1 MSKIQYKGYF
11 DFSGGYNDTTV
22 QDLLKDNELSVCEN
36 IIIKQKGE
44 LNLRDGVVKIN
55 SISKGFNITKR
66 YEYFVLDNSII
77 LEVYDKKL
85 YKVGNPDTLLT
96 TLNSDKPYFLQQQNV
111 LYCCD
116 GKEIYEIGNK
126 DYFSNVGTVDILV
139 NDIVQITDDFS
150 VEAQRGKFY
159 KALKGMAGKDLTTAD
174 YTIDT
179 DWTEV
184 TGVLGATSNIVR
196 PLKAYNAGKKEKV
209 IISVFD
215 NVTNSGYVSIYLDN
229 EEYQINVTSGQ
240 TARDVATAIANTS
253 FTGYT
258 ATVSQNEVT
267 IEANEIGYKENCYAS
282 SYNTGVSM
290 VVNTTVNGQINDNI
304 LSEVKNCTKFIHHT
318 KSGRYVATGNP
329 KKPFAVYFS
338 EPMQLNYFKEFN
350 ILNPSS
356 SDGTAVCLVNI
367 IDSVLVGY
375 RHSWY
380 EYTGLDPAVDGTW
393 RKLAIPYGCA
403 SEYSVQ
409 VLDLY
414 SFVFLADNGLY
425 LVSANVLNQYEIV
438 MQNATSVKNISE
450 DKIYNT
456 IKTIFDKS
464 KCVSVYHDSIYY
476 LAYNDNA
483 GENSKIILYYTD
495 KKAFTLFTGIQVNDF
510 LYRKN
515 GDLEIASLNYAL
527 RFDDTVHYDTDV
539 TTGENKRIEFE
550 IKTTNLT
557 LDTFIAEKFIDKIFV
572 QANIGA
578 ETFDEHLRLLIRID
592 YLDTDMI
599 TIDLSD
605 VNSGLTWGNPWGSPW
620 GNYSTQM
627 QSAFIRM
634 KGNRIGVGL
643 TNKGLE
649 DINTNFVFYGFAIS
663 FKQLI
668 PFQKLSNNIF
678 GNLG

>member
-1 MSKIQYKGYF
+1 MNKIQYKGYF

-96 TLNSDKPYFLQQQNV
+96 TLNLDKPYFLQQQNV

-126 DYFSNVGTVDILV
+126 DYFSNIKVDIKKD
-139 NDIVQITDDFS
+139 DIIQITDDFS
-150 VEAQRGKFY
+150 VEELRGKFF
-159 KALKGMAGKDLTTAD
+159 KALKDMADKDLSTTDFTVAA
-174 YTIDT
+174 
-179 DWTEV
+179 DWTDV
-184 TGVLGATSNIVR
+184 TDILGATSNIVR
-196 PLKAYNAGKKEKV
+196 PLKAYDAGKKEKV

-215 NVTNSGYVSIYLDN
+215 DVTNSGYVSIYLDN

-425 LVSANVLNQYEIV
+425 LVSANVLNQYAIV
-438 MQNATSVKNISE
+438 LQNTTSVKNISE
-450 DKIYNT
+450 DKIHNT

-515 GDLEIASLNYAL
+515 GNLEIASLNFAL

>member
-126 DYFSNVGTVDILV
+126 DYFSNIKVDIKKD
-139 NDIVQITDDFS
+139 DIIQITDDFS
-150 VEAQRGKFY
+150 VKELRGKFF
-159 KALKGMAGKDLTTAD
+159 KALKDMADKDLSTTDFTVAA
-174 YTIDT
+174 
-179 DWTEV
+179 DWTDV
-184 TGVLGATSNIVR
+184 TDILGATSNIVR

-240 TARDVATAIANTS
+240 TARNVATAIANTS

-438 MQNATSVKNISE
+438 LQNATSVKNISE
-450 DKIYNT
+450 DKIHNT

-515 GDLEIASLNYAL
+515 GNLEIASLNYAL

-605 VNSGLTWGNPWGSPW
+605 VNSGLVWGNPWGSPW

>member
-66 YEYFVLDNSII
+66 HEYFVLDNSII

-126 DYFSNVGTVDILV
+126 DYFSNIKADIKKD
-139 NDIVQITDDFS
+139 DIIQITDDFS
-150 VEAQRGKFY
+150 VEELRGKFF
-159 KALKGMAGKDLTTAD
+159 KALKDMADKDLSTTDFTVAA
-174 YTIDT
+174 
-179 DWTEV
+179 DWTDV
-184 TGVLGATSNIVR
+184 TDILGATSNIVR
-196 PLKAYNAGKKEKV
+196 PLKAYDAGKKEKV

-456 IKTIFDKS
+456 IKSIFDKS

-476 LAYNDNA
+476 LAYSDNV

-515 GDLEIASLNYAL
+515 GDLEIASLNFAL

-539 TTGENKRIEFE
+539 ATGENKRIEFE

-605 VNSGLTWGNPWGSPW
+605 VNSGLIWGNPWGSPW

>member
-85 YKVGNPDTLLT
+85 YKVGNPDILLT

-126 DYFSNVGTVDILV
+126 DYFSNIKVDIKKD
-139 NDIVQITDDFS
+139 DIIQITDDFS
-150 VEAQRGKFY
+150 VKELRGKFF
-159 KALKGMAGKDLTTAD
+159 KALKDMADKDLSTTDFTVAA
-174 YTIDT
+174 
-179 DWTEV
+179 DWTDV
-184 TGVLGATSNIVR
+184 TDILGATSNIVR

-229 EEYQINVTSGQ
+229 KEYQINVTSGQ
-240 TARDVATAIANTS
+240 TARNVATAIANTS

-290 VVNTTVNGQINDNI
+290 VVNTIVNGQINDNI

-438 MQNATSVKNISE
+438 LQNATSVKNISE
-450 DKIYNT
+450 DKIHNT

-515 GDLEIASLNYAL
+515 GNLEIASLNYAL
-527 RFDDTVHYDTDV
+527 RFDDIVHYDTDV

-605 VNSGLTWGNPWGSPW
+605 VNSGLIWGNPWGSPW

>member
-126 DYFSNVGTVDILV
+126 DYFSNIKVDIKKD
-139 NDIVQITDDFS
+139 DIIQITDDFS
-150 VEAQRGKFY
+150 VEELRGKFF
-159 KALKGMAGKDLTTAD
+159 KALKDMADKDLSTTDFTVAE
-174 YTIDT
+174 
-179 DWTEV
+179 DWTDV
-184 TGVLGATSNIVR
+184 TDILGATSNVVR

-229 EEYQINVTSGQ
+229 EEYQINVTNGQ

-267 IEANEIGYKENCYAS
+267 VEANEIGYKENCYAS

-515 GDLEIASLNYAL
+515 GNLEIASLNYAL

-605 VNSGLTWGNPWGSPW
+605 VNSGLIWGNPWGSPW

>member
-126 DYFSNVGTVDILV
+126 DYFSNVKVDIKT
-139 NDIVQITDDFS
+139 NDIVQITDNFS
-150 VEAQRGKFY
+150 VVALRGKFY
-159 KALKGMAGKDLTTAD
+159 KALKDMTDKDLSTTDFTVAA
-174 YTIDT
+174 
-179 DWTEV
+179 DWTDV
-184 TGVLGATSNIVR
+184 TDILGATSNIVR

-229 EEYQINVTSGQ
+229 EEYQINVTNGQ

-515 GDLEIASLNYAL
+515 GNLEIASLNYAL

-605 VNSGLTWGNPWGSPW
+605 VNSGLIWGNPWGSPW

>member
-126 DYFSNVGTVDILV
+126 DYFSNVGTVYILV

-150 VEAQRGKFY
+150 VEAQRGKFF
-159 KALKGMAGKDLTTAD
+159 KALKGMADKDLSTTDFTVAA
-174 YTIDT
+174 
-179 DWTEV
+179 DWTDV
-184 TGVLGATSNIVR
+184 TDILGATSNIVR

-240 TARDVATAIANTS
+240 TARGVATAIANTS

-438 MQNATSVKNISE
+438 LQNATSVKNISE

-557 LDTFIAEKFIDKIFV
+557 LDTFIAEKFIDKIFI

-668 PFQKLSNNIF
+668 PFQKLSNISF

>member
-126 DYFSNVGTVDILV
+126 DYFSNIKVDIKKD
-139 NDIVQITDDFS
+139 DIIQITDDFS
-150 VEAQRGKFY
+150 VEELRGKFF
-159 KALKGMAGKDLTTAD
+159 KALKDMTDKDLSTTDFTVAA
-174 YTIDT
+174 
-179 DWTEV
+179 DWTDV
-184 TGVLGATSNIVR
+184 TDILGATSNIVR

-476 LAYNDNA
+476 LAYSDNA

-515 GDLEIASLNYAL
+515 GNLEIASLNYAL

>member
-77 LEVYDKKL
+77 LEVYNKKL
-85 YKVGNPDTLLT
+85 YKVGNPDILLT
-96 TLNSDKPYFLQQQNV
+96 TLNLDKPYFLQQQNV

-126 DYFSNVGTVDILV
+126 DYFSNIKVDIKKD
-139 NDIVQITDDFS
+139 DIVQITDDFS
-150 VEAQRGKFY
+150 VEELRGKFF
-159 KALKGMAGKDLTTAD
+159 KALKNMTNKNLSTTDFTVAA
-174 YTIDT
+174 
-179 DWTEV
+179 DWTDV
-184 TGVLGATSNIVR
+184 TDILGATSDIVR

-215 NVTNSGYVSIYLDN
+215 NVTTSGYVSIYLDN

-240 TARDVATAIANTS
+240 TARNVATAIANTS

-380 EYTGLDPAVDGTW
+380 EYTGLNPAVDGTW

-476 LAYNDNA
+476 LAYNDNV

-515 GDLEIASLNYAL
+515 GNLEIASLNYAL

-557 LDTFIAEKFIDKIFV
+557 LDTFIAEKFIDKIFI

>member
-1 MSKIQYKGYF
+1 MSRIQYKGYF

-126 DYFSNVGTVDILV
+126 DYFSNIKVDIKKD
-139 NDIVQITDDFS
+139 DIIQITDDFS
-150 VEAQRGKFY
+150 VEELRGKFF
-159 KALKGMAGKDLTTAD
+159 KALKDMADKDLSTTDFTVAA
-174 YTIDT
+174 
-179 DWTEV
+179 DWTDV
-184 TGVLGATSNIVR
+184 TDILGATSNIVR

-229 EEYQINVTSGQ
+229 EEYQINVTNGQ

-515 GDLEIASLNYAL
+515 GNLEIASLNYAL

>member
-126 DYFSNVGTVDILV
+126 DYFSNIKVDIKKD
-139 NDIVQITDDFS
+139 DIIQITDDFS
-150 VEAQRGKFY
+150 VEELRGKFF
-159 KALKGMAGKDLTTAD
+159 KALKDMADKDLSTTDFTVAE
-174 YTIDT
+174 
-179 DWTEV
+179 DWTDV
-184 TGVLGATSNIVR
+184 TDILGATSDVVR

-515 GDLEIASLNYAL
+515 GNLEIASLNYAL

-663 FKQLI
+663 FKPLI
-668 PFQKLSNNIF
+668 PFQKLSNISF

>member
-96 TLNSDKPYFLQQQNV
+96 PLNSDKPYFLQQQNV

-126 DYFSNVGTVDILV
+126 DYFSNIKVDIKKD
-139 NDIVQITDDFS
+139 DIIQITDDFS
-150 VEAQRGKFY
+150 VEELRGKFF
-159 KALKGMAGKDLTTAD
+159 KALKDMADKDLSTTDFTVAE
-174 YTIDT
+174 
-179 DWTEV
+179 DWTDV
-184 TGVLGATSNIVR
+184 TDILGATSNVVR

-229 EEYQINVTSGQ
+229 EEYQINVTNGQ

-438 MQNATSVKNISE
+438 LQNATSVKNISE
-450 DKIYNT
+450 DKIHNT

-515 GDLEIASLNYAL
+515 GNLEIASLNYAL

-605 VNSGLTWGNPWGSPW
+605 VNSGLIWGNPWGSPW

>member
-1 MSKIQYKGYF
+1 MGKIQYKGYF

-44 LNLRDGVVKIN
+44 LNLRDGIVKIN

-66 YEYFVLDNSII
+66 HEYFILDNSII

-85 YKVGNPDTLLT
+85 YKAGDPDVLLT
-96 TLNSDKPYFLQQQNV
+96 TLNLDKPYFLQQQNV

-116 GKEIYEIGNK
+116 GKEIHEIGNK
-126 DYFSNVGTVDILV
+126 DYFSNIKVDIKKD
-139 NDIVQITDDFS
+139 DIIQITDDFS
-150 VEAQRGKFY
+150 VEELRGKFF
-159 KALKGMAGKDLTTAD
+159 KALKDMTDKDLSTTDFTVAA
-174 YTIDT
+174 
-179 DWTEV
+179 DWTDV
-184 TGVLGATSNIVR
+184 TDILGATSNIVR
-196 PLKAYNAGKKEKV
+196 PLKAYDAGKKEKV

-380 EYTGLDPAVDGTW
+380 EYTGLNPAEDGTW

-515 GDLEIASLNYAL
+515 GNLEIASLNFAL

-557 LDTFIAEKFIDKIFV
+557 LDTFIAEKFIDKIFI

-578 ETFDEHLRLLIRID
+578 ETFDEHLKLLIRID

-605 VNSGLTWGNPWGSPW
+605 VNSGLTWGNPWGNPW

-634 KGNRIGVGL
+634 KGNRIGIGL

-649 DINTNFVFYGFAIS
+649 DINTNLVFYGFAIS

>member
-126 DYFSNVGTVDILV
+126 DYFSNIKVDIKKD
-139 NDIVQITDDFS
+139 DIVQITDDFS
-150 VEAQRGKFY
+150 VEELRGKFF
-159 KALKGMAGKDLTTAD
+159 KALKNMTNKNLSTTDFTVAA
-174 YTIDT
+174 
-179 DWTEV
+179 DWTDV
-184 TGVLGATSNIVR
+184 TDILGATSDIVR

-215 NVTNSGYVSIYLDN
+215 NVTTSGYVSIYLDN

-240 TARDVATAIANTS
+240 TARNVATAIANTS

-380 EYTGLDPAVDGTW
+380 EYTGLNPAVDGTW

-515 GDLEIASLNYAL
+515 GNLEIASLNYAL

-557 LDTFIAEKFIDKIFV
+557 LDTFIAEKFIDKIFI

>member
-66 YEYFVLDNSII
+66 HEYFVLDNSII

-126 DYFSNVGTVDILV
+126 DYFSNIKVDIKKD
-139 NDIVQITDDFS
+139 DIIQITDDFS
-150 VEAQRGKFY
+150 VEELRGKFF
-159 KALKGMAGKDLTTAD
+159 KALKDMADKDLSTTDFTVAE
-174 YTIDT
+174 
-179 DWTEV
+179 DWTDV
-184 TGVLGATSNIVR
+184 TDILGATSNIVR

-229 EEYQINVTSGQ
+229 EEYQIDVTSGQ
-240 TARDVATAIANTS
+240 TARDVASAIANTS

-356 SDGTAVCLVNI
+356 SDGMAVCLVNI

-438 MQNATSVKNISE
+438 LQNATSVKNISE

-515 GDLEIASLNYAL
+515 GNLEIASLNYAL

>member
-1 MSKIQYKGYF
+1 MSKMQYKEYF

-55 SISKGFNITKR
+55 SIPKGFNITKR

-126 DYFSNVGTVDILV
+126 DYFSNIKVDIKKD
-139 NDIVQITDDFS
+139 DIIQITDDFS
-150 VEAQRGKFY
+150 VEELRGKFF
-159 KALKGMAGKDLTTAD
+159 KALKDMTDKDLSTTDFTVAE
-174 YTIDT
+174 
-179 DWTEV
+179 DWTDV
-184 TGVLGATSNIVR
+184 TDILGATSNVVR

-229 EEYQINVTSGQ
+229 EEYQIDVTSGQ

-356 SDGTAVCLVNI
+356 SDGMAVCLVNI

-438 MQNATSVKNISE
+438 LQNATSVKNISE

-515 GDLEIASLNYAL
+515 GNLEIASLNYAL

>member
-85 YKVGNPDTLLT
+85 YKVGNPDILLT
-96 TLNSDKPYFLQQQNV
+96 TLNLDKPYFLQQQNV

-126 DYFSNVGTVDILV
+126 DYFSNIKVDIKKD
-139 NDIVQITDDFS
+139 DIVQITDDFS
-150 VEAQRGKFY
+150 VEELRGKFF
-159 KALKGMAGKDLTTAD
+159 KALKNMTNKNLSTTDFTVAA
-174 YTIDT
+174 
-179 DWTEV
+179 DWTDV
-184 TGVLGATSNIVR
+184 TDILGATSDIVR

-215 NVTNSGYVSIYLDN
+215 NVTTSGYVSIYLDN

-380 EYTGLDPAVDGTW
+380 EYTGLNPAVDGTW

-476 LAYNDNA
+476 LAYNDNV

-515 GDLEIASLNYAL
+515 GNLEIASLNYAL

-557 LDTFIAEKFIDKIFV
+557 LDTFIAEKFIDKIFI

>member
-66 YEYFVLDNSII
+66 HEYFVLDNSII

-85 YKVGNPDTLLT
+85 YKVGNPDILLT

-126 DYFSNVGTVDILV
+126 DYFSNIKVDIKKD
-139 NDIVQITDDFS
+139 DIIQITDDFS
-150 VEAQRGKFY
+150 VKELRGKFF
-159 KALKGMAGKDLTTAD
+159 KALKDMADKDLSTTDFTVAA
-174 YTIDT
+174 
-179 DWTEV
+179 DWTDV
-184 TGVLGATSNIVR
+184 TDILGATSNIVR

-229 EEYQINVTSGQ
+229 KEYQINVTSGQ
-240 TARDVATAIANTS
+240 TARNVATAIANTS

-290 VVNTTVNGQINDNI
+290 VVNTIVNGQINDNI

-438 MQNATSVKNISE
+438 LQNATSVKNISE

-515 GDLEIASLNYAL
+515 GNLEIASLNYAL
-527 RFDDTVHYDTDV
+527 RFDDIVHYDTDV

-605 VNSGLTWGNPWGSPW
+605 VNSGLIWGNPWGSPW

>member
-126 DYFSNVGTVDILV
+126 DYFSNIKVDIKKD
-139 NDIVQITDDFS
+139 DIIQITDDFS
-150 VEAQRGKFY
+150 VEELRGKFF
-159 KALKGMAGKDLTTAD
+159 KALKDMTDKDLSTTDFTVAE
-174 YTIDT
+174 
-179 DWTEV
+179 DWTDV
-184 TGVLGATSNIVR
+184 TDILGATSNVVR

-229 EEYQINVTSGQ
+229 EEYQINVTNGQ

-438 MQNATSVKNISE
+438 MQNSTSVKNISE

-476 LAYNDNA
+476 LAYSDNA

-515 GDLEIASLNYAL
+515 GNLEIASLNYAL

>member
-66 YEYFVLDNSII
+66 HEYFVLDNSII

-126 DYFSNVGTVDILV
+126 DYFSNIKVDIKKD
-139 NDIVQITDDFS
+139 DIIQITDDFS
-150 VEAQRGKFY
+150 VEELRGKFF
-159 KALKGMAGKDLTTAD
+159 KALKDMTDKDLSTTDFTVAA
-174 YTIDT
+174 
-179 DWTEV
+179 DWTDV
-184 TGVLGATSNIVR
+184 TDILGATSNIVR

-367 IDSVLVGY
+367 IGSVLVGY

-438 MQNATSVKNISE
+438 LQNATSVKNISE

-515 GDLEIASLNYAL
+515 GNLEIASLNYAL

-557 LDTFIAEKFIDKIFV
+557 LDTFIAEKFIDKIFI

-605 VNSGLTWGNPWGSPW
+605 VNSGLIWGNPWGSPW

>member
-1 MSKIQYKGYF
+1 MSKMQYKEYF

-55 SISKGFNITKR
+55 SIPKGFNITKR

-126 DYFSNVGTVDILV
+126 DYFSNIKVDIKKD
-139 NDIVQITDDFS
+139 DIIQITDDFS
-150 VEAQRGKFY
+150 VEELRGKFF
-159 KALKGMAGKDLTTAD
+159 KALKDMTDKDLSTTDFTVAE
-174 YTIDT
+174 
-179 DWTEV
+179 DWTDV
-184 TGVLGATSNIVR
+184 TDILGATSNVVR

>member
-1 MSKIQYKGYF
+1 MSKMQYKEYF

-126 DYFSNVGTVDILV
+126 DYFSNIKVDIKKD
-139 NDIVQITDDFS
+139 DIIQITDDFS
-150 VEAQRGKFY
+150 VKELRGKFF
-159 KALKGMAGKDLTTAD
+159 KALKDMADKDLSTTDFTVAA
-174 YTIDT
+174 
-179 DWTEV
+179 DWTDV
-184 TGVLGATSNIVR
+184 TDILGATSNIVR
-196 PLKAYNAGKKEKV
+196 PLKAYDTGKKEKV

-438 MQNATSVKNISE
+438 LQNATSVKNISE
-450 DKIYNT
+450 DKIHNT

-515 GDLEIASLNYAL
+515 GNLEIASLNYAL
-527 RFDDTVHYDTDV
+527 RFDDIVHYDTDV

-605 VNSGLTWGNPWGSPW
+605 VNSGLIWGNPWGSPW

>member
-55 SISKGFNITKR
+55 SIPKGFNITKR
-66 YEYFVLDNSII
+66 HEYFVLDNSII

-96 TLNSDKPYFLQQQNV
+96 TLNLDKPYFLQQQNV

-126 DYFSNVGTVDILV
+126 DYFSNIKVDIKKD
-139 NDIVQITDDFS
+139 DIIQITDDFS
-150 VEAQRGKFY
+150 VEELRGKFF
-159 KALKGMAGKDLTTAD
+159 KALKDMADKDLSTTDFTVAA
-174 YTIDT
+174 
-179 DWTEV
+179 DWTDV
-184 TGVLGATSNIVR
+184 TDILGATSNIVR

-367 IDSVLVGY
+367 IGSVLVGY

-438 MQNATSVKNISE
+438 LQNTTSVKNISE
-450 DKIYNT
+450 DKIHNT

-515 GDLEIASLNYAL
+515 GNLEIASLNYAL

-605 VNSGLTWGNPWGSPW
+605 VNSGLIWGNPWGSPW

>member
-66 YEYFVLDNSII
+66 HEYFVLDNSII

-126 DYFSNVGTVDILV
+126 DYFSNIKVDIKKD
-139 NDIVQITDDFS
+139 DIIQITDDFS
-150 VEAQRGKFY
+150 VEELRGKFF
-159 KALKGMAGKDLTTAD
+159 KALKDMTDKDLSTTDFTVAA
-174 YTIDT
+174 
-179 DWTEV
+179 DWTDV
-184 TGVLGATSNIVR
+184 TDILGATSNIVR

-438 MQNATSVKNISE
+438 LQNATSVKNISE

-476 LAYNDNA
+476 LAYNDNV

-515 GDLEIASLNYAL
+515 GNLEIASLNYAL

-557 LDTFIAEKFIDKIFV
+557 LDTFIAEKFIDKIFI

-605 VNSGLTWGNPWGSPW
+605 VNSGLIWGNPWGSPW

>member
-85 YKVGNPDTLLT
+85 YKVGNPDILLT
-96 TLNSDKPYFLQQQNV
+96 TLNLDKPYFLQQQNV

-126 DYFSNVGTVDILV
+126 DYFSNIKVDIKKD
-139 NDIVQITDDFS
+139 DIVQITDDFS
-150 VEAQRGKFY
+150 VEELRGKFF
-159 KALKGMAGKDLTTAD
+159 KALKNMTNKNLSTTDFTVAA
-174 YTIDT
+174 
-179 DWTEV
+179 DWTDV
-184 TGVLGATSNIVR
+184 TDILGATSDIVR

-215 NVTNSGYVSIYLDN
+215 NVTTSGYVSIYLDN

-240 TARDVATAIANTS
+240 TARNVATAIANTS

-380 EYTGLDPAVDGTW
+380 EYTGLNPAVDGTW

-515 GDLEIASLNYAL
+515 GNLEIASLNYAL

-557 LDTFIAEKFIDKIFV
+557 LDTFIAEKFIDKIFI

>member
-1 MSKIQYKGYF
+1 MSKIQYKEYF

-44 LNLRDGVVKIN
+44 LNLRDGAVKIN

-126 DYFSNVGTVDILV
+126 DYFSNIKVDIKKD
-139 NDIVQITDDFS
+139 DIIQITDDFS
-150 VEAQRGKFY
+150 VEKLRGKFF
-159 KALKGMAGKDLTTAD
+159 KALKDMTDKDLSTTDFTVAA
-174 YTIDT
+174 
-179 DWTEV
+179 DWTDV
-184 TGVLGATSNIVR
+184 TDILGATSNIVR
-196 PLKAYNAGKKEKV
+196 PLKAYNAGKKEKI

-425 LVSANVLNQYEIV
+425 LVSANVLNQYAIV

-464 KCVSVYHDSIYY
+464 KCVSAYHDSIYY
-476 LAYNDNA
+476 LAYNDNK

-515 GDLEIASLNYAL
+515 GNLEIASLNYAL

-550 IKTTNLT
+550 IKTTNLA

-605 VNSGLTWGNPWGSPW
+605 VNSGLIWGNPWGSPW

>member
-1 MSKIQYKGYF
+1 MSKMQYKEYF

-44 LNLRDGVVKIN
+44 LSLRDGVVKIN
-55 SISKGFNITKR
+55 SIPKGFNITKR

-126 DYFSNVGTVDILV
+126 DYFSNIKVDIKKD
-139 NDIVQITDDFS
+139 DIIQITDDFS
-150 VEAQRGKFY
+150 VEELRGKFF
-159 KALKGMAGKDLTTAD
+159 KALKDMADKDLSTTDFTVAA
-174 YTIDT
+174 
-179 DWTEV
+179 DWTDV
-184 TGVLGATSNIVR
+184 TDILGATSNVVR
-196 PLKAYNAGKKEKV
+196 PLKAYDAGKKEKV

-356 SDGTAVCLVNI
+356 SDGAAVCLVNI

-438 MQNATSVKNISE
+438 LQNTTSVKNISE

-515 GDLEIASLNYAL
+515 GNLEIASLNYAL

-668 PFQKLSNNIF
+668 PFQKLSNNNF

>member
-55 SISKGFNITKR
+55 SIPKGFNITKR

-126 DYFSNVGTVDILV
+126 DYFSNIKVDIKKD
-139 NDIVQITDDFS
+139 DIIQITDDFS
-150 VEAQRGKFY
+150 VEELRGKFF
-159 KALKGMAGKDLTTAD
+159 KALKDMTDKDLSTTDFTVAA
-174 YTIDT
+174 
-179 DWTEV
+179 DWTDV
-184 TGVLGATSNIVR
+184 TDILGATSNIVR

-409 VLDLY
+409 VLDFY
-414 SFVFLADNGLY
+414 NFIYLADSGLY
-425 LVSANVLNQYEIV
+425 LVSANILNQYGVV
-438 MQNATSVKNISE
+438 MQNNSAVKNISV
-450 DKIYNT
+450 DKIENT
-456 IKTIFDKS
+456 IKSIIDKS
-464 KCVSVYHDSIYY
+464 KCVSVYYNGIYY

-515 GDLEIASLNYAL
+515 GNLEIASLNYAL

-557 LDTFIAEKFIDKIFV
+557 LDTFIAEKFIDKIFI

>member
-126 DYFSNVGTVDILV
+126 DYFSNIKVDIKKD
-139 NDIVQITDDFS
+139 DIIQITDDFS
-150 VEAQRGKFY
+150 VEELRGKFF
-159 KALKGMAGKDLTTAD
+159 KALKDMADKDLSTTDFTVAE
-174 YTIDT
+174 
-179 DWTEV
+179 DWTDV
-184 TGVLGATSNIVR
+184 TDILGATSNIVR

-438 MQNATSVKNISE
+438 LQNTTSVKNISE
-450 DKIYNT
+450 DKIHNT

-464 KCVSVYHDSIYY
+464 KCVSVYHNSIYY

-515 GDLEIASLNYAL
+515 GNLEIASLNYAL

>member
-66 YEYFVLDNSII
+66 HEYFVLDNSII

-126 DYFSNVGTVDILV
+126 DYFSNIKADIKKD
-139 NDIVQITDDFS
+139 DIIQITDDFS
-150 VEAQRGKFY
+150 VEELRGKFF
-159 KALKGMAGKDLTTAD
+159 KALKDMADKDLSTTDFTVAA
-174 YTIDT
+174 
-179 DWTEV
+179 DWTDV
-184 TGVLGATSNIVR
+184 TDILGATSNIVR

-456 IKTIFDKS
+456 IKSIFDKS

-476 LAYNDNA
+476 LAYSDNV

-539 TTGENKRIEFE
+539 ATGENKRIEFE

>member
-55 SISKGFNITKR
+55 SIPKGFNITKR
-66 YEYFVLDNSII
+66 HEYFVLDNSII

-85 YKVGNPDTLLT
+85 YKVGNPDILLT

-126 DYFSNVGTVDILV
+126 DYFSNIKVDIKKD
-139 NDIVQITDDFS
+139 DIIQITDDFS
-150 VEAQRGKFY
+150 VKELRGKFF
-159 KALKGMAGKDLTTAD
+159 KALKDMADKDLSTTDFTVAA
-174 YTIDT
+174 
-179 DWTEV
+179 DWTDV
-184 TGVLGATSNIVR
+184 TDILGATSNIVR

-229 EEYQINVTSGQ
+229 KEYQINVTSGQ
-240 TARDVATAIANTS
+240 TARNVATAIANTS

-290 VVNTTVNGQINDNI
+290 VVNTIVNGQINDNI

-438 MQNATSVKNISE
+438 LQNATSVKNISE
-450 DKIYNT
+450 DKIHNT

-515 GDLEIASLNYAL
+515 GNLEIASLNYAL

-605 VNSGLTWGNPWGSPW
+605 VNSGLIWGNPWGSPW

>member
-85 YKVGNPDTLLT
+85 YKVDNPDTLLT

-126 DYFSNVGTVDILV
+126 DYFSNIKVDIKKD
-139 NDIVQITDDFS
+139 DIIQITDDFS
-150 VEAQRGKFY
+150 VEELRGKFF
-159 KALKGMAGKDLTTAD
+159 KALKDMTDKDLSTTDFTVAE
-174 YTIDT
+174 
-179 DWTEV
+179 DWTDV
-184 TGVLGATSNIVR
+184 TDILGATSNIVR

-229 EEYQINVTSGQ
+229 EEYQINVTNGQ

-290 VVNTTVNGQINDNI
+290 VVNTIVNGQINDNI

-438 MQNATSVKNISE
+438 LQNTTSVKNISE
-450 DKIYNT
+450 DKIHNT

-464 KCVSVYHDSIYY
+464 KCVSVYHNSIYY

-515 GDLEIASLNYAL
+515 GNLEIASLNFAL

-605 VNSGLTWGNPWGSPW
+605 VNSGLIWGNPWGSPW